1 MSRNESCFSN
11 SNSTNPCNNENNPA
25 LGLAVGLPIF
35 FVALL
40 VVGIAAIL
48 WFRQRKSVNIS
59 VSDKLKTQ
67 EKSQDGNSR
76 ESPYSGYAGGLQPSP
91 QSPVYENF
99 QSGKCATHE
108 FQTSN
113 IENEDKN
120 GAHDV
125 YLPCDSSEAI
135 YSNDPALYQPSTEDS
150 EDLYIMPDV

>member
-1 MSRNESCFSN
+1 MTKNESCVSD
-11 SNSTNPCNNENNPA
+11 SNSTDSCIPGDKPA

-40 VVGIAAIL
+40 VVAIAAIV
-48 WFRQRKSVNIS
+48 WFRQRKSVTIA

-67 EKSQDGNSR
+67 EKSHDGNSR

-108 FQTSN
+108 FQRSD
-113 IENEDKN
+113 IENEDTN
-120 GAHDV
+120 R
-125 YLPCDSSEAI
+125 
-135 YSNDPALYQPSTEDS
+135 
-150 EDLYIMPDV
+150 